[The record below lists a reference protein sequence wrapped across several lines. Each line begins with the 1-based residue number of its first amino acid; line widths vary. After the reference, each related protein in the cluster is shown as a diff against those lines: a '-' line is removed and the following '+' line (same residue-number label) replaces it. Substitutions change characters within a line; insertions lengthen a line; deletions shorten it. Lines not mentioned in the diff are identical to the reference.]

1 MVRMIFARRGGEWL
15 DMPALE
21 MAGASGNRVVYPTKQ
36 ELIPLPEGATLT
48 MMPTAAPIGFRKE
61 TGEFLS
67 LEEDPY
73 EESGEEVWAMA
84 ALLPQG
90 FTRTLVPAA
99 LPAREPLPLL
109 GYTAVGIDKGQLMV
123 AAVATDLHKRWHPQ
137 HYNTPQLEELIE
149 KRLAEMPNNRILR
162 QLAHCSLEYGCFTAQ
177 NIFYRR
183 WEGGIPVSPR
193 CNANCIGCI
202 SLQPSEC
209 CPSPQQRIDFVPTAQ
224 EVAEMGIAHLQ
235 EANSGIISFGQGC
248 EGEPSLQWPV
258 ICEAIKMIRKET
270 AKGSININTNAGDP
284 EAISKIIEA
293 GVDSLRVSLFSP
305 INEEYVA
312 YHRPE
317 FSPANVKASL
327 LLAKEAKIP
336 VSLNLLTYPGF
347 TDGPHRYGELVKLVK
362 ETLVCQIQLR
372 NLNIDPQVMEP
383 FCQGEP
389 GMGIAAMLRLM
400 AEDLPEV
407 KIGNYS
413 RIWR

>member
-1 MVRMIFARRGGEWL
+1 MVKMIFARRGGEWL
-15 DMPALE
+15 DIPALE
-21 MAGASGNRVVYPTKQ
+21 MAGASGTKVVYPTKQ
-36 ELIPLPEGATLT
+36 ELVPLPEGATLV

-73 EESGEEVWAMA
+73 EEGGGEVWAMA

-90 FTRTLVPAA
+90 FTRTLVPAT
-99 LPAREPLPLL
+99 LPARDPLPLL
-109 GYTAVGIDKGQLMV
+109 GYTAVGIEKGRLMV
-123 AAVATDLHKRWHPQ
+123 AAIATDEHKRWHPQ
-137 HYNTPQLEELIE
+137 HYNTQQLEGLIA
-149 KRLAEMPNNRILR
+149 KRMAEMPQNRILR

-183 WEGGIPVSPR
+183 WEGGIPVSPC

-209 CPSPQQRIDFVPTAQ
+209 CPSPQQRIDFVPTAR
-224 EVAEMGIAHLQ
+224 EVAEMGIAHLK

-258 ICEAIKMIRKET
+258 ICEAIKMIRAQT
-270 AKGSININTNAGDP
+270 AKGSININTNAGDS
-284 EAISKIIEA
+284 EAIAKIIEA
-293 GVDSLRVSLFSP
+293 GIDSLRVSLFSP
-305 INEEYVA
+305 IEEEYAA
-312 YHRPE
+312 YHRPL
-317 FSPANVKASL
+317 FPPSNVKVSL
-327 LLAKEAKIP
+327 LLAKEAGIP

-347 TDGPHRYGELVKLVK
+347 TDSPHRYCELVKLVK
-362 ETLVCQIQLR
+362 ETQVRQIQLR
-372 NLNIDPQVMEP
+372 NLNIDPQIMEP
-383 FCQGEP
+383 FCQGER
-389 GMGIAAMLRLM
+389 GMGIAAMLRSL
-400 AEDLPEV
+400 EQDFPDV